1 VNKSRVV
8 AILLLAWA
16 MSPTVGF
23 SASRLRDP
31 LRDELSGFGH
41 AVAIAGEYAFV
52 GEPSEVLPRAGGEGP
67 AAVIV
72 PGVVHVYRRGPT
84 GWKEVD
90 KLVNPGS
97 AGRDGFGIA
106 LATDGTTLLVGQVIP
121 PGGGAGGRGGG
132 RGAAAT
138 PPLPDSARGAVFVY
152 HRSATGKWTA
162 AGTLDASRARA
173 GSQFGTALAVAG
185 DLALVGAPADSAG
198 GWVYSYTRSRN
209 GDWTLAA
216 TLPAQGV
223 VAGDHFGASI
233 AISGD
238 RIAVGATAHDAKGA
252 VYVFKRAAD
261 GSWSQESSLE
271 SRAIPDNAQLGAAVA
286 LKGDRVFAGAPGASF
301 PPAPVA
307 VAPGTAPAA
316 GRQGGGGGGRG
327 NAVPVPGMAVVFEQN
342 PAKQWRAV
350 ATLMPFDFSNARF
363 GSSLA
368 AVGDELWIGAPLSD
382 GMGRIF
388 RAKADK
394 DGNWTGMTKL
404 DVDSIDA
411 GAQFGATFAVSTDGA
426 VIGMPGDGGGGGTV
440 AFLGKSPTGNW
451 LLKSTTFPPVPD
463 ALKAVSGKEVKCGDD
478 GMAAEF
484 GCSNTGLVSFMPL
497 SQLGVKRGVRLSG
510 MWGWTDPVTGHDI
523 ALVGRTD
530 GAAFVDVT
538 DGAHPR
544 YLGDLMRTA
553 GATISS
559 WREIKTYKNY
569 ALIVSDGSGDHHG
582 IQIFDLTHLRN
593 VTTPKHFVEDAHYY
607 SGSIHDIVVNEQSG
621 FAYAMGTSSGGETCS
636 GGSQIVDIRDTK
648 HPKFA
653 GCFADA
659 GTGRRGTGYTHD
671 GQCVMYHGPD
681 KKFADHEI
689 CINANETHISVQ
701 DVTDKSAVKVLA
713 HVSYPNVSYAHQGW
727 FTDDQKYWYE
737 DDELDEGG
745 FPGTT
750 GANGNGPN
758 CPCGKSVEGT
768 RTLIWD
774 MTDLSDPV
782 LVNEFIG
789 TTHATDHNQY
799 VKGNRL
805 FQSNYRAGLRILD
818 ISDPVHPREVGYL
831 DTYPYDDNK
840 EGGGTWSNYP
850 FFKNGL
856 IGVSS
861 ITEGL
866 FMVRDRSIRVVP

>member
-1 VNKSRVV
+1 VNKPRVV
-8 AILLLAWA
+8 AMILLAGA
-16 MSPTVGF
+16 ISPTIAF
-23 SASRLRDP
+23 SAVRFADP
-31 LRDELSGFGH
+31 LRDQLSGFGR

-52 GEPSEVLPRAGGEGP
+52 GEPSEIAPRAGGEGP
-67 AAVIV
+67 AAVV
-72 PGVVHVYRRGPT
+72 ASGVVHVYRRGVT

-97 AGRDGFGIA
+97 TGRDGFGIA
-106 LATDGTTLLVGQVIP
+106 LATDGVTLLVGQVVP
-121 PGGGAGGRGGG
+121 PTGAGGRGG
-132 RGAAAT
+132 RGAATA
-138 PPLPDSARGAVFVY
+138 PPAADTGYGAVFVY
-152 HRSATGKWTA
+152 RRGATGKWAPAGKLDA
-162 AGTLDASRARA
+162 AGAHA
-173 GSQFGTALAVAG
+173 GAQFGIALAVAG
-185 DLALVGAPADSAG
+185 DRALVGAPADSAG
-198 GWVYSYTRSRN
+198 GWVFSYRRA
-209 GDWTLAA
+209 GDGTWSPAG

-223 VAGDHFGASI
+223 VAGDHFGAAI
-233 AISGD
+233 ALNGD
-238 RIAVGATAHDAKGA
+238 RAAVGATGHDAKGA
-252 VYVFKRAAD
+252 VYVFRRAVD
-261 GSWSQESSLE
+261 GVWSQESSLE
-271 SRAIPDNAQLGAAVA
+271 SRATPDNAQLGAAVA

-301 PPAPVA
+301 PPAPV
-307 VAPGTAPAA
+307 VAAA
-316 GRQGGGGGGRG
+316 GATPAGGRAAGGGRG
-327 NAVPVPGMAVVFEQN
+327 AAVPVPGMVVVFEQN
-342 PAKQWRAV
+342 PVRQWRAV

-363 GSSLA
+363 GASLA

-382 GMGRIF
+382 GMGRVF

-394 DGNWTGMTKL
+394 DGNWSGMSKL
-404 DVDSIDA
+404 NVDSIDA
-411 GAQFGATFAVSTDGA
+411 GAQFGATFAVSNDA
-426 VIGMPGDGGGGGTV
+426 AIIGMPGDGGGGGTV

-451 LLKSTTFPPVPD
+451 ALKSTTFPPVAD
-463 ALKAVSGKEVKCGDD
+463 ALHAVLGKEIKCGED
-478 GMAAEF
+478 GKAAEF
-484 GCSNTGLVSFMPL
+484 TCSNTGLVSFMPL
-497 SQLGVKRGVRLSG
+497 SQLGVKRGIRLSG
-510 MWGWTDPVTGHDI
+510 MWGWTDPVTGRDI
-523 ALVGRTD
+523 ALIGRTD

-544 YLGDLMRTA
+544 YLGDLPRTA
-553 GATISS
+553 GANISS

-636 GGSQIVDIRDTK
+636 GGSQIVDIRDTM

-653 GCFADA
+653 GCFADV

-681 KKFADHEI
+681 KKFAGHEV

-701 DVTDKSAVKVLA
+701 DVTDKSAIKVLA

-768 RTLIWD
+768 RTLVWD
-774 MTDLSDPV
+774 MTDLTDPV

-818 ISDPVHPREVGYL
+818 ITDPVHPREVGYL

-856 IGVSS
+856 IAVSS

-866 FMVRDRSIRVVP
+866 FMVRDRSIKVVP

>member
-1 VNKSRVV
+1 MNKLRVV
-8 AILLLAWA
+8 AIVLFAWA
-16 MSPTVGF
+16 ISPTVGF
-23 SASRLRDP
+23 SASRARDSFG
-31 LRDELSGFGH
+31 DQLSGFGH

-52 GEPSEVLPRAGGEGP
+52 GEPSEALPRVGGEGP
-67 AAVIV
+67 APLIV

-106 LATDGTTLLVGQVIP
+106 LATDGATLLVGQVLP
-121 PGGGAGGRGGG
+121 PGGGAGGRGG

-138 PPLPDSARGAVFVY
+138 SPAPDSAHGAVFVY
-152 HRSATGKWTA
+152 HRSAAGKWTA
-162 AGTLDASRARA
+162 AGTLDASAAHA
-173 GSQFGTALAVAG
+173 GAQYGSALAVAG
-185 DLALVGAPADSAG
+185 DLAFVGAPADSAG
-198 GWVYSYTRSRN
+198 GLVYSYKRGPK
-209 GDWTLAA
+209 GDWSAA
-216 TLPAQGV
+216 GTLPAQGV
-223 VAGDHFGASI
+223 VAGDHFGTAI
-233 AISGD
+233 AINGD
-238 RIAVGATAHDAKGA
+238 RVAVGAPGRDTKGA
-252 VYVFKRAAD
+252 VFVFGGTPD
-261 GSWSQESSLE
+261 HSWAQVTSLE
-271 SRAIPDNAQLGAAVA
+271 NRTIPDNAQLGAAVA

-301 PPAPVA
+301 QAPVVAPAAAPSAVPQTAAQAAGRGRGA
-307 VAPGTAPAA
+307 VAPVT
-316 GRQGGGGGGRG
+316 
-327 NAVPVPGMAVVFEQN
+327 GMTVIFEQN

-350 ATLMPFDFSNARF
+350 GTLMPFDFSNARF
-363 GSSLA
+363 GSSLGM
-368 AVGDELWIGAPLSD
+368 VGDELWIGAPMSD

-388 RAKADK
+388 RARADK
-394 DGNWTGMTKL
+394 DGSWSGMTKL
-404 DVDSIDA
+404 NVDSIDA
-411 GAQFGATFAVSTDGA
+411 GAQFGATFAVSNDA
-426 VIGMPGDGGGGGTV
+426 AIIGMPGDGGGGGTV
-440 AFLGKSPTGNW
+440 AFLAKSPTGNW
-451 LLKSTTFPPVPD
+451 TLKSTIFPPVPD
-463 ALKAVSGKEVKCGDD
+463 ALKAVSGKEIKCGDD
-478 GMAAEF
+478 GKASEF

-544 YLGDLMRTA
+544 YLGDLPRTA
-553 GATISS
+553 GATMSS

-607 SGSIHDIVVNEQSG
+607 AASIHDIVVNEQSG
-621 FAYAMGTSSGGETCS
+621 YAYAMGSAGGGETCG
-636 GGSQIVDIRDTK
+636 GGSHIVDFRDPL

-653 GCFADA
+653 GCFADE
-659 GTGRRGTGYTHD
+659 GTGRRKTGYTHD

-681 KKFADHEI
+681 AKYAGHEV

-701 DVTDKSAVKVLA
+701 DVTDKANIKVLA

-861 ITEGL
+861 ITEGF
-866 FMVRDRSIRVVP
+866 FMVRDRSIKVVP